1 MASIETSPWKHLE
14 VPGETGVYF
23 CARHKNTRTRLRCGS
38 CEKPICPK
46 CTQYGPTGARCADCL
61 SLRSSHMY
69 QVSALGA
76 LAAFG
81 VAFGAGVVGSI
92 LLSVLGGF
100 SFLALLYAPAI
111 GPTLGRFIVRASG
124 GKRGTKVAVVA
135 AAGFLVGAL
144 VTAVVPMLTL
154 LSGRPNHPALPLTSV
169 LAMGILFHPFL
180 WIMVGV
186 ALVSLWVFL
195 K

>member
-1 MASIETSPWKHLE
+1 MESIETSPWKHLE
-14 VPGETGVYF
+14 VPGEAGVYF
-23 CARHKNTRTRLRCGS
+23 CARHKNAKTRLRCGS

-76 LAAFG
+76 LKAFA
-81 VAFGAGVVGSI
+81 VALVAGVLGAIIV
-92 LLSVLGGF
+92 SVFGTF
-100 SFLALLYAPAI
+100 AFLALFYAPAI

-124 GKRGTKVAVVA
+124 GKRGTKVALVA
-135 AAGFLVGAL
+135 SAGFTIGAL
-144 VTAVVPMLTL
+144 GAAVVPMLAL
-154 LSGRPNHPALPLTSV
+154 LAPTAHRPALPFAAVVT
-169 LAMGILFHPFL
+169 MGAFMNPLL
-180 WIMVGV
+180 WIMIV
-186 ALVSLWVFL
+186 AAIVSLWLFL

>member
-23 CARHKNTRTRLRCGS
+23 CARHKNTKTRLRCGS

-61 SLRSSHMY
+61 SLRSSHIY

-92 LLSVLGGF
+92 LLSVVGSF
-100 SFLALLYAPAI
+100 SFIALLYAPAI

-124 GKRGTKVAVVA
+124 GKRGAKVAVVA

-144 VTAVVPMLTL
+144 LTAAIPMLPL
-154 LSGRPNHPALPLTSV
+154 LSATPHRPAPPLASV
-169 LAMGILFHPFL
+169 LAMGLLFHPFL